1 MSTITNR
8 INIKPAQ
15 RLNGIEE
22 YYFSAKLREI
32 AELRAAGADII
43 NLGIGS
49 PDLPPAPEVNEAL
62 RAAAEANDAHGYQSY
77 TGLPALR
84 QAWAAWYQRHYGAAL
99 DAEGGILPLIG
110 SKEGIMHVAMAYL
123 EPGDIALAPDPGY
136 PTYQAATRLAGAE
149 VRYYALDAQNNWQPD
164 WETLERSDLSKVKLM
179 WLNYPHMPTG
189 APAGTG
195 VFEQAVAFGLKHNIL
210 IINDNPYSF
219 IGTTQPK
226 SILAIPDAQEVALEL
241 NSLSKSHNMA
251 GWRIGVLA
259 GKRAHVQTVLRF
271 KSNMDSG
278 QWRPLQ
284 TAAIEAL
291 ALPDSWYE
299 TQNAIYA
306 TRRKAA
312 GALLESVGC
321 QIAPGQQGLFVWAK
335 VPDNYADGYALSD
348 KLLYE
353 HQVFLTPGGIFGD
366 QGKAFIRISLCAD
379 KSVIEKATHRILNIT
394 Q

>member
-1 MSTITNR
+1 MTNR
-8 INIKPAQ
+8 IHIKPAQ
-15 RLNGIEE
+15 RLHGIEE

-32 AELRAAGADII
+32 ADMRAQGQEII

-62 RAAAEANDAHGYQSY
+62 RQAALATDAHGYQSY

-84 QAWAAWYQRHYGAAL
+84 QAWANWYQRHYGATL

-110 SKEGIMHVAMAYL
+110 SKEGIMHLAMAYL

-136 PTYQAATRLAGAE
+136 PTYRAATVLAGAE
-149 VRYYALDAQNNWQPD
+149 VRYYPLAADNNWQPD
-164 WETLERSDLSKVKLM
+164 WAQLERSDLSKVKLM

-189 APAGTG
+189 TPAAEG

-210 IINDNPYSF
+210 IVNDNPYSF
-219 IGTTQPK
+219 IGTTKPR
-226 SILAIPDAQEVALEL
+226 SILAIPDAQEIALEL

-259 GKRAHVQTVLRF
+259 GNRAHVQTVLRF

-284 TAAIEAL
+284 SAAIEAL
-291 ALPDSWYE
+291 ALPDSWYAA
-299 TQNAIYA
+299 QNALYA
-306 TRRKAA
+306 ERRDTAN
-312 GALLESVGC
+312 ALLQALDCEV
-321 QIAPGQQGLFVWAK
+321 APGQQGLFVWGK
-335 VPDNYADGYALSD
+335 VPAAYADGFALSD

-353 HQVFLTPGGIFGD
+353 HQVFLTPGGIFGE
-366 QGKAFIRISLCAD
+366 QGRPFIRISLCAD
-379 KSVIEKATHRILNIT
+379 KKVIEQAAKKTKNL
-394 Q
+394 

>member
-1 MSTITNR
+1 MSTITSH

-49 PDLPPAPEVNEAL
+49 PDLPPAPQVNEAL
-62 RAAAEANDAHGYQSY
+62 RHAALAQDAHGYQSY

-84 QAWAAWYQRHYGAAL
+84 QAWAEWYQRHYGATL

-110 SKEGIMHVAMAYL
+110 SKEGIMHLAMAYL

-136 PTYQAATRLAGAE
+136 PTYRAATVLAGAE
-149 VRYYALDAQNNWQPD
+149 VRYYALDAAQDWQPD
-164 WETLERSDLSKVKLM
+164 WNALERSDLSKVKLM

-189 APAGTG
+189 TPAADG

-210 IINDNPYSF
+210 IVNDNPYSF
-219 IGTTQPK
+219 IGTTHPK
-226 SILAIPDAQEVALEL
+226 SILAVPDAQEIALEL

-284 TAAIEAL
+284 SAAIEAL
-291 ALPDSWYE
+291 ALPDEWYE
-299 TQNAIYA
+299 AQNTLYA
-306 TRRKAA
+306 ARRNAA
-312 GALLESVGC
+312 EALLRSIGC
-321 QIAPGQQGLFVWAK
+321 RIAPGQQGLFVWAE
-335 VPDNYADGYALSD
+335 VPADYADGYALSD
-348 KLLYE
+348 KLLYA
-353 HQVFLTPGGIFGD
+353 HQVFLTPGGIFGE
-366 QGKAFIRISLCAD
+366 QGRQFIRISLCAD
-379 KSVIEKATHRILNIT
+379 QHVIEKAGKRV